1 VVTPGDVKNLGMTDM
16 FNLVDKLS
24 AKEEP
29 TSQALEECALLFQ
42 TQVCRSQL
50 HKAFRFDG
58 LQAPITLDYQASNAL
73 KLSEF
78 SDLKVVFVELNESDS
93 VVRDAQQIA
102 LQLPTHL
109 SVVIIGREDAI
120 TTIRALKEL
129 GFYYLFWPANE
140 AEVNDFYRNVLR
152 NHQQQQ
158 GVGRNRKAK
167 QIAFLGVK
175 GGVGT
180 SLVASEV
187 SRALAKTHQLPTLLV
202 DHTYTGSNLDVLLGL
217 KQFQK
222 RNVQKGT
229 LVSAVDTA
237 LASNLIQN
245 LEDNL
250 SILAVESHEF
260 SRSELHE
267 YTQALTH
274 QVVQNSAFI
283 IEDYSHSVLTQ
294 KELSRALRHVDS
306 LVLVFDATV
315 SSLRELN
322 RMVVSVQ
329 QELPHLPIMVVLNST
344 RPHNAASISKHD
356 VAKHF
361 GREADCQIEF
371 DHKANQYLLQGTLIT
386 ETHSNMREGLQ
397 QLIASLLGE
406 PAPQPMRSGWFS
418 WLKR

>member
-1 VVTPGDVKNLGMTDM
+1 M

-24 AKEEP
+24 AKEQP
-29 TSQALEECALLFQ
+29 TSRAQVESALLFQ
-42 TQVCRSQL
+42 TQACRSQL

-58 LQAPITLDYQASNAL
+58 LQAPVTLESQTNTAL
-73 KLSEF
+73 QLAGLSE
-78 SDLKVVFVELNESDS
+78 LKVVFVELNESDN
-93 VVRDAQQIA
+93 VARDAEQIA

-109 SVVIIGREDAI
+109 SVIIIGREDAI

-140 AEVNDFYRNVLR
+140 AEVNDFYRNVLS

-187 SRALAKTHQLPTLLV
+187 SRTLAKTHQLPTLLV

-222 RNVQKGT
+222 RNIQKGT

-250 SILAVESHEF
+250 SILAVESQDF

-267 YTQALTH
+267 YTQALTR

-294 KELSRALRHVDS
+294 KELSRALCHVDS

-322 RMVVSVQ
+322 RIAASVQ
-329 QELPHLPIMVVLNST
+329 QELPQLPILVVFNST
-344 RPHNAASISKHD
+344 RPHNAASISAHD
-356 VAKHF
+356 VVKHF
-361 GREADCQIEF
+361 GRDADCQIEF
-371 DHKANQYLLQGTLIT
+371 DHKANQYLLQGALISD
-386 ETHSNMREGLQ
+386 THSSMRLGLQ
-397 QLIASLLGE
+397 QLVAALLGE
-406 PAPQPMRSGWFS
+406 STPLPAQAGWFS